1 MQSIHSQVQLTSR
14 KLAVDTKLKS
24 REKGRLE
31 TSVFEQP
38 DPVVST
44 ELILDNRK
52 AQAAFEASTL
62 CIDLVKLGKAMSDI
76 QAE

>member
-1 MQSIHSQVQLTSR
+1 MQSIHSQVQLTSQ

-62 CIDLVKLGKAMSDI
+62 RISHCLLH
-76 QAE
+76 EENL